1 MKKVIRITAIVLLI
15 ILGYMVITDAIGRW
29 FGLWKIREIF
39 SLGYILLFPLLVYL
53 AIDKKSITINS
64 NKNV

>member
-1 MKKVIRITAIVLLI
+1 MKKVIRITAVVLLV

-29 FGLWKIREIF
+29 FGLWKFREIF
-39 SLGYILLFPLLVYL
+39 SLGYILLIPLLVYL